1 MATKVDE
8 YTTTEASGSSGAESD
23 VVPME
28 TTVPFGRRSVASI
41 VAPSA
46 VAFPWFVRMIET
58 IAIWP
63 SMGCAGIV
71 DAEAGVRSGAPVG
84 GDSGRTS
91 MRTDALSSFPRAS
104 STCTVARFMPTNEY
118 AWRAKGDDCSR
129 LWLPS
134 PKAHSYATDR
144 PLP

>member
-1 MATKVDE
+1 M
-8 YTTTEASGSSGAESD
+8 
-23 VVPME
+23 
-28 TTVPFGRRSVASI
+28 
-41 VAPSA
+41 
-46 VAFPWFVRMIET
+46 MIET

-129 LWLPS
+129 GWLPS
-134 PKAHSYATDR
+134 PKSNSYARIRFQDDEERCEELDVARSNRGSLRLHGKRCLDR
-144 PLP
+144 PLHGILLSNHASGTGVLFEKT